1 MFPPDPLHINYLGP
15 VNDALELL
23 EKMYPI
29 EMCEEFYVKHNMKKS
44 GQGPGGKFNGPS
56 IKYLLK
62 EKALLDLEATLPT
75 FSVAKDFTDYLRC
88 IREVHKVCT
97 SKTLDLKEAKQVVK
111 NFETKFYNLYMEYN
125 LSMTLKCHIII
136 HHYLYFFEKGGKTMK
151 YTNGEFPESC
161 HSTLRQSEELHG
173 FKVKRN
179 LGSPMH
185 QQKSWQSLTLY
196 NSKRAGHVTPLR
208 LKKKCTPPSSSP
220 SISPSSSPYS
230 NPFCKRFLEKHP
242 EALLNHNLINKNI

>member
-1 MFPPDPLHINYLGP
+1 
-15 VNDALELL
+15 
-23 EKMYPI
+23 
-29 EMCEEFYVKHNMKKS
+29 MCEEFYVKHNMKKS

-62 EKALLDLEATLPT
+62 EKSLFDLEATLPT

-88 IREVHKVCT
+88 IREVHKACT

-136 HHYLYFFEKGGKTMK
+136 PHYLYFFEKGGKTMK

-185 QQKSWQSLTLY
+185 QQKSWQSLT
-196 NSKRAGHVTPLR
+196 RDTV
-208 LKKKCTPPSSSP
+208 
-220 SISPSSSPYS
+220 
-230 NPFCKRFLEKHP
+230 
-242 EALLNHNLINKNI
+242 NL